1 MRSAYSGKRGS
12 GKEERRTTK
21 RLVRCRAHSTRTEI
35 ERGRNLRIR
44 AVNRLQKLSPTGYL
58 RDDLPDVKLPG
69 EMIELAEHIRR
80 RARLPQFRQT
90 TQSALSA

>member
-69 EMIELAEHIRR
+69 EMSSLGSTSGAGRDCR
-80 RARLPQFRQT
+80 NFV
-90 TQSALSA
+90 